1 MVESAS
7 SSELPIV
14 LIVHTPATQ
23 DTKDKL
29 IDALRLKEGEKVDMQ
44 TKIWEIV
51 TNYYKAKVKLEV
63 YALPLVAPHML
74 PASAGDEENKNGD
87 EWDTLFEKNIQSVI
101 YYLEDIDVSSQSR
114 QNNPTRCFVEFRSS
128 LRAKV

>member
-23 DTKDKL
+23 ATKDRL
-29 IDALRLKEGEKVDMQ
+29 IDALKLKEGEKIDMQ

-51 TNYYKAKVKLEV
+51 TNYYKAKVQLEV

-74 PASAGDEENKNGD
+74 PNSADEENKNGD

-101 YYLEDIDVSSQSR
+101 YYLEDIEVSHI
-114 QNNPTRCFVEFRSS
+114 P
-128 LRAKV
+128 